1 MKPTVSGL
9 LLLALASTST
19 VAFAA
24 FNPGGAA
31 FTKRVET
38 ALLAEPKLTAET
50 VARLPYA
57 RELKVREVRGG
68 WVRVSAG
75 KIAGWVFAGN
85 LAEAK
90 PSETRGLDG
99 LPLEAADT
107 SATAAARPL
116 APAAVDY
123 AERKGLGPAAED
135 IKWLEQQSDALTA
148 ADIQAFLQQQKKGEY
163 Q

>member
-1 MKPTVSGL
+1 MKPSVPAL
-9 LLLALASTST
+9 ILALASTT
-19 VAFAA
+19 ATALA
-24 FNPGGAA
+24 GLTAGGAA

-38 ALLAEPKLTAET
+38 ALLAEPKLAAET

-57 RELKVREVRGG
+57 REVKVQEVRGP

-75 KIAGWVFAGN
+75 KTNGWVFAGN

-116 APAAVDY
+116 APTAVDY
-123 AERKGLGPAAED
+123 AERKGLGQAAED
-135 IKWLEQQSDALTA
+135 IKWLEQQSDALTD
-148 ADIQAFLQQQKKGEY
+148 ADVQAFLQQQKKGEY